1 MTEHYDVIVVG
12 GGPGGATAAMCCA
25 RSGLKVLLLEKMARG
40 RHKVCG
46 GVLPMVAPDII
57 EQIVES
63 PIPSH
68 IMSDPPK
75 LGLTYIPPSGKASGG
90 RLTGYTVYNIDRDS
104 FDMWM
109 VDLARDAGADVLF
122 STQFIS
128 LHQGDTL
135 SVRAESRGKKVSF
148 GSEFLIGADGVRSA
162 VRKCLFPGPM
172 SAPMVVGQEVWEGI
186 GDCTSDFYTLLSRS
200 ISPSSS
206 YLIPKNGR
214 AIIGTGVLPRL
225 EPTITVALR
234 RLRTWLKEESIFVAK
249 KLAMQERWAIPF
261 GHITHGKGSVIL
273 VGDAAGLCNPLSG
286 EGIRLAVESGE
297 AASVSIGKC
306 SEDRGALE
314 DYTESMSGLS
324 AMIRELHDFVI
335 KSDDA
340 AREEFVRTEL
350 TRRR

>member
-1 MTEHYDVIVVG
+1 LTEGYDVIVVG

-25 RSGLKVLLLEKMARG
+25 RSGLRVLLLEKMARG

-46 GVLPMVAPDII
+46 GVLPLVTPDVI
-57 EQIVES
+57 EQIVEAS
-63 PIPSH
+63 IPSEV
-68 IMSDPPK
+68 MAEPPQ
-75 LGLTYIPPSGKASGG
+75 LGLIYVPPSGKANGG
-90 RLTGYTVYNIDRDS
+90 RLPGYTVYSIDRDS

-109 VDLARDAGADVLF
+109 VDLAREAGANVLF
-122 STQFIS
+122 STRFIS
-128 LHQGDTL
+128 LHQGDGI
-135 SVRAESRGKKVSF
+135 SVRAESKGKRLSF
-148 GSEFLIGADGVRSA
+148 QSEFLIGADGVMST
-162 VRKCLFPGPM
+162 VRKCLFPDPV
-172 SAPMVVGQEVWEGI
+172 SSSMVVGQETWEGI
-186 GDCTSDFYTLLSRS
+186 GDCTSDFYTLLSRN
-200 ISPSSS
+200 ISPASS

-225 EPTITVALR
+225 EPSITVALR
-234 RLRTWLKEESIFVAK
+234 KLRTWLSEESIFVAK
-249 KLAMQERWAIPF
+249 KLTMQERGAIPF
-261 GHITHGKGSVIL
+261 GHITHGKGNVIL

-297 AASVSIGKC
+297 AASSSIGKC

-335 KSDDA
+335 RSDDA